1 MEHKIE
7 SSIDNFL
14 STLSP
19 FIELG
24 NVGFGVILFIFG
36 ILFILQS
43 PSIRNGKLI
52 GVFCSV
58 AGAAAIVTG
67 IFQI

>member
-1 MEHKIE
+1 MEHRIE

-14 STLSP
+14 ATLSP

-24 NVGFGVILFIFG
+24 NMGFGVILFIFG
-36 ILFILQS
+36 IFFILQS
-43 PSIRNGKLI
+43 PSKRSVKLI

-58 AGAAAIVTG
+58 AGAAAIVSG